1 MNTIQVSNIS
11 VTHAKV
17 KAKSVNN
24 VLANNISATQ
34 TQVKLN
40 GVNEVSNILAMQT
53 HITRSE
59 WSMHKVS
66 NISAA

>member
-1 MNTIQVSNIS
+1 VRNIS

-59 WSMHKVS
+59 
-66 NISAA
+66 